1 MRCLGAPV
9 WELCMIRPF
18 TIAAIVTTFNEEKN
32 IARCLAS
39 LRWCDK
45 ILVVDSFSTDR
56 TPHIVRATPGVEL
69 VQRPYLGAAAQKN
82 WAMDQVEADWILL
95 FDADEECTPAL
106 QAEIEALLASGP
118 QWHAFTI
125 RRKVFFQGRVIRFSG
140 WQHDRVVRLV
150 RKGMARYANLRVHER
165 MRTVGPAPVLRN
177 PMLHH
182 MIDSFDEYV
191 RRVSNYG
198 YLGAAQGWRDGKR
211 SGFFQ
216 VFFRPAWRFFRMYLL
231 QLGFLDGMHG
241 LVFCMVQSYATY
253 VKWAILWAWHVNARR
268 GREPALPPFDED
280 PAIWAFSPPTTAS

>member
-1 MRCLGAPV
+1 MSRSV
-9 WELCMIRPF
+9 
-18 TIAAIVTTFNEEKN
+18 TIAAIVTTFNEERN

-39 LRWCDK
+39 LRWCDS
-45 ILVVDSFSTDR
+45 ILVVDSFSTDA
-56 TPHIVRATPGVEL
+56 TPEIVRATPGVTL

-82 WAMDQVEADWILL
+82 WAMDQVVADWILH

-118 QWHAFTI
+118 RFNAFTI
-125 RRKVFFQGRVIRFSG
+125 RRRVLFMGRVIRFSG
-140 WQHDRVVRLV
+140 WQRDRVVRLV
-150 RKGMARYANLRVHER
+150 RKGWARYANLRVHER

-191 RRVSNYG
+191 KRVAGYG
-198 YLGAAQGWRDGKR
+198 FLGAAQAWRDGRR
-211 SGFFQ
+211 SGFAE
-216 VFFRPAWRFFRMYLL
+216 VFFRPTWRFFRMFFL

-253 VKWAILWAWHVNARR
+253 VKWATLWAWRVNAAR
-268 GREPALPPFDED
+268 GRHPQLPPFDDD
-280 PAIWAFSPPTTAS
+280 PATWEFNPPAA

>member
-1 MRCLGAPV
+1 
-9 WELCMIRPF
+9 MIRPF

-268 GREPALPPFDED
+268 GLSL
-280 PAIWAFSPPTTAS
+280 IHI

>member
-1 MRCLGAPV
+1 MT
-9 WELCMIRPF
+9 RPF
-18 TIAAIVTTFNEEKN
+18 TIAAIVTTFNEETN

-39 LRWCDK
+39 LRWCDT

-56 TPHIVRATPGVEL
+56 TPEIVQATPGVVF

-82 WAMDQVEADWILL
+82 WAMDQVDAGWILH

-106 QAEIEALLASGP
+106 QGEIEALLASGP
-118 QWHAFTI
+118 SRHAFTI
-125 RRKVFFQGRVIRFSG
+125 PRRVLFMGRVIRFSG

-165 MRTVGPAPVLRN
+165 MHTVGPAPLLRN

-182 MIDSFDEYV
+182 MIDGFDEYV
-191 RRVSNYG
+191 KRVSGYG

-211 SGFFQ
+211 SGPVE
-216 VFFRPAWRFFRMYLL
+216 VFFRPLWRFFRMYVL

-241 LVFCMVQSYATY
+241 LVFCMVHSYATY
-253 VKWAILWAWHVNARR
+253 VKWAILWAWRVNARR
-268 GREPALPPFDED
+268 GREPELPPFDED
-280 PAIWAFSPPTTAS
+280 PATWTFSPPTSAS